1 MKIAADAP
9 CSYAEI
15 ALHYLR
21 EQIINGELR
30 AQEEAGGDRHRPD
43 AGYQPRSRP
52 GRSEAAG
59 GGRAGWT
66 TSPTGA
72 VPWRCCHPGTPM
84 RCSIS
89 GAIWKRW
96 LWKSVTVPISDEGLF
111 IMENALA
118 EMRSFSD
125 QDPMYPKV
133 MADTP
138 VPPADCTGQ
147 PDGPAGEDVGAAD
160 APQRRHVPVH
170 PQRQPLPPLPT
181 ASTTPPARNLV
192 MAHEQI
198 LAAVQKRDLQ
208 EACRVLDS
216 HYTKN
221 GERVYRLSLMQEAA
235 QDG

>member
-30 AQEEAGGDRHRPD
+30 AQEKLVETDIAQTLGISRGPVRD
-43 AGYQPRSRP
+43 ALKQLAVEGLVDYQPNR
-52 GRSEAAG
+52 GCTVALL
-59 GGRAGWT
+59 
-66 TSPTGA
+66 SPRDAYEVFYLRGNLEKMALEKCNCT
-72 VPWRCCHPGTPM
+72 
-84 RCSIS
+84 
-89 GAIWKRW
+89 
-96 LWKSVTVPISDEGLF
+96 ISDEGLF

-133 MADTP
+133 MADTRFHRQIVLASQMDRLVKMWELLTP
-138 VPPADCTGQ
+138 LNGAMFLSIHNANHSPFADRI
-147 PDGPAGEDVGAAD
+147 D
-160 APQRRHVPVH
+160 H
-170 PQRQPLPPLPT
+170 PTRG
-181 ASTTPPARNLV
+181 NLV